1 MRRNV
6 IAIAFAALIAAIAL
20 SASATG
26 PAREDFSGLIYA
38 DPDNYPIAHIEP
50 FHYKQFSMMEREM
63 QYLVYA
69 DGDHRITNHFCV
81 VGYRL
86 ADGRTEAVVIWKEKN
101 LLFPWGGGNP
111 EAARERFRRA
121 FSLAYSKRIGEEN
134 LFDRYPDEP
143 PYAIGGDKLATRTGF
158 YGTIADCERHGTQ
171 HRIYPF
177 MPPADEED

>member
-1 MRRNV
+1 MKRNV
-6 IAIAFAALIAAIAL
+6 IAIAFAVFVAAIAL
-20 SASATG
+20 PGFPAG
-26 PAREDFSGLIYA
+26 PAREDFSGLIYYN
-38 DPDNYPIAHIEP
+38 NYPIAHIEP

-63 QYLVYA
+63 QYLIYA

-81 VGYRL
+81 VGYRF

-101 LLFPWGGGNP
+101 LLFRWGGGNP
-111 EAARERFRRA
+111 EPARERFRWA

-134 LFDRYPDEP
+134 LIDRYPDKP
-143 PYAIGGDKLATRTGF
+143 PYVIGGDKLAMRPNF
-158 YGTIADCERHGTQ
+158 YATIADCERHGTQ